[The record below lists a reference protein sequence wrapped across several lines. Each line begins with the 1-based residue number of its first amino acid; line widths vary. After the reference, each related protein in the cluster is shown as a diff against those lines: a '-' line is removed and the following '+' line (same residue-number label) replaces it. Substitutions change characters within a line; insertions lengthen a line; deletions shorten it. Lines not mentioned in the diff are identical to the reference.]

1 MKALV
6 TGGAG
11 FIGSHLVE
19 ALIFDNDYDVIVV
32 DNLFLPQRFANL
44 KSFWDSNKLSCYRS
58 IDEISEQP
66 DIEDLDYIFHLG
78 GKSDF
83 IYSIKEPNLYHE
95 ANVTQTLKLLEF
107 ARNKTK
113 IKKFVFAAS
122 GACYGIPSP
131 EHYPTSELAPCNPQ
145 NPYALTKYVAE
156 QYVLHWGKVYDLPVV
171 SLRLFNIYGTRSKA
185 SPSGAV
191 FALFM
196 RQKIERKS
204 FTVVGDGNQL
214 RDFTYVKDAARAFIV
229 AAKSPCTNEV
239 FNVGSGKPVTI
250 NLIVELLGG
259 SSKKDVVYLPT
270 RGEPARTQADIR
282 KISSLLGW
290 KPEIAIESGIK
301 EMLLNIDSW
310 K

>member
-19 ALIFDNDYDVIVV
+19 ALIFNKGYDVIVV
-32 DNLFLPQRFANL
+32 DNFFLPQRFANL
-44 KSFWDSNKLSCYRS
+44 KSFWNSNKLSCYRN

-66 DIEDLDYIFHLG
+66 DIEGLDYIFHLG

-83 IYSIKEPNLYHE
+83 IYSIKEPDLYHD

-107 ARNKTK
+107 SRNKTK

-122 GACYGIPSP
+122 GACYGIPSQ
-131 EHYPTSELAPCNPQ
+131 EHYPTSESTPCNPQ
-145 NPYALTKYVAE
+145 NPYALTKYIAE
-156 QYVLHWGKVYDLPVV
+156 QYVLHWGKVYSLPVI

-196 RQKIERKS
+196 KQKIEERP
-204 FTVVGDGNQL
+204 FTIVGDGNQL
-214 RDFTYVKDAARAFIV
+214 RDFTYVTDAVKAFIM
-229 AAKSPCTNEV
+229 AAESPYTNAI
-239 FNVGSGKPVTI
+239 FNVGSGNVVTI
-250 NLIVELLGG
+250 NRIVELLGG
-259 SSKKDVVYLPT
+259 DVINLPT
-270 RGEPARTQADIR
+270 RGEPAKTQADIR
-282 KISSLLGW
+282 KISALLRW
-290 KPEIAIESGIK
+290 KPEITIEDGIR